1 LVFCISMPRNQP
13 FVRLLPTFIILLLRN
28 PGRSKGLEKPLLA
41 FSTMLRIVFLAFL
54 SSVITPFASESPL
67 QGDGL
72 HQMPGLLH
80 EGRHW
85 NPVSALTSMSYKK
98 GEEECK
104 DPYGPLPALTSAFRQ
119 RDDSYGPPL
128 GFTSTQYNL
137 MNGLNKRGHFIEAPS
152 IITMTLVTTTGAPT
166 TQSSTP
172 TSESKP

>member
-13 FVRLLPTFIILLLRN
+13 FVLPTFIILLLRN
-28 PGRSKGLEKPLLA
+28 PGHSKGLEKPLLA
-41 FSTMLRIVFLAFL
+41 FAIMLRIVFLAFL
-54 SSVITPFASESPL
+54 SSVITPFTSQSLL

-72 HQMPGLLH
+72 HQIPELLH

-104 DPYGPLPALTSAFRQ
+104 HPSALTSAFRR

-137 MNGLNKRGHFIEAPS
+137 MNGLNERGHFIEAPS

-166 TQSSTP
+166 KQSSTP